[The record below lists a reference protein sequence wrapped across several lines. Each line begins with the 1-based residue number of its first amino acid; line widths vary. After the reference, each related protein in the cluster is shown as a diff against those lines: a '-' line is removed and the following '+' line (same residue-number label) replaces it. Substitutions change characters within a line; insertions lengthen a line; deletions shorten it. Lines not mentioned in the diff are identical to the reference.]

1 MKKCVNR
8 KNKPAGLVAAVCILL
23 ALGMMTGCSAP
34 KAASSEA
41 QAGNSEENV
50 QDTSGSLGD
59 ENGGTQES
67 NASTQDYF
75 VYSTPAETDN
85 TQTPGESLSA
95 DARSIKGIAEEFAAA
110 YFSGDTD
117 TIRGFLTTPYEWD
130 LEAYT
135 GTDAIN
141 DLSVKGL
148 TDIGD
153 EETGAVKVVSLE
165 YKSGEAQDSFQY
177 LTLEFVKQEEGWKI
191 QFYGIE

>member
-8 KNKPAGLVAAVCILL
+8 KNKLARLVTTACIIL
-23 ALGMMTGCSAP
+23 ALGGMTGCSAP
-34 KAASSEA
+34 EAASSEA
-41 QAGNSEENV
+41 QTDNSKESAEAA
-50 QDTSGSLGD
+50 SGSSKD
-59 ENGGTQES
+59 ENSGMQES
-67 NASTQDYF
+67 NASMEDSLAD
-75 VYSTPAETDN
+75 STPADTGN
-85 TQTPGESLSA
+85 TQTPGEALSA
-95 DARSIKGIAEEFAAA
+95 DAQSIKDIAEEFAAA

-117 TIRGFLTTPYEWD
+117 TVQGCLITPYEWD
-130 LEAYT
+130 LEVYT

-148 TDIGD
+148 TEIGD